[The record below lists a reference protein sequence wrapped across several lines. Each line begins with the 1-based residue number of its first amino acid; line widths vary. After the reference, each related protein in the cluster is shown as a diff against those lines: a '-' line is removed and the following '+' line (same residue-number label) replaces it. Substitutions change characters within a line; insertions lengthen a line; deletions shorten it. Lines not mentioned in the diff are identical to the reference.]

1 MAYTELEKELIK
13 LYEKLKDSPEKGF
26 VERIPAY
33 GLPQDDDYVP
43 ESFNPSLED
52 WLTPSPPYAQEANE
66 SAQDYLIRLYK
77 EYGLGPWWGAV
88 YTDDPSIPP
97 PRWYHETKT
106 HLSKNGNYYI
116 VPVMYERMTSNP
128 ALQKFLKDGKIQL
141 YGSDG
146 VLEDTAFIESA
157 KSWALEKLA
166 ADLAKALS
174 IQNRTDAKKVAFL
187 PIDAV
192 IWEKGIK
199 TGEMAKAWYIEHRPE
214 EFQNLFLKIM
224 FDRSWVDSLPLKVN
238 PCADVSNIKHT
249 VMLFVETLE
258 KDLNDLQS
266 ILYKFGAR
274 MHEATE
280 VQVDFDASCTAG
292 KISKISGLLDGLLRL
307 NEKPEISAQSPGAI
321 QIAFDEEYKIQYV
334 AYSDVPDC
342 LCDEENMSAYMLK
355 KGVENMKT
363 IPPFDS
369 STVNALLYY
378 LPDIIRKY
386 SPYLSGA
393 KSEFLFAA
401 QESWVRFIKSY
412 IFPVPEVVFDTSSTS
427 EELFLDQIAAFSNL
441 SNSVTSL
448 LKKGAYT
455 RDPTILLS
463 PEARSMLKGLA
474 SSQTSFGGDDTM
486 MGAIKSSVFSIKTL
500 YNGLLNRIP
509 VTALI
514 KIGVTALIKC
524 TGDNAM
530 MKKICR
536 MILKGMPRVDIE
548 TKLIPCL
555 QLSLIHI

>member
-1 MAYTELEKELIK
+1 
-13 LYEKLKDSPEKGF
+13 
-26 VERIPAY
+26 
-33 GLPQDDDYVP
+33 
-43 ESFNPSLED
+43 
-52 WLTPSPPYAQEANE
+52 
-66 SAQDYLIRLYK
+66 
-77 EYGLGPWWGAV
+77 
-88 YTDDPSIPP
+88 
-97 PRWYHETKT
+97 
-106 HLSKNGNYYI
+106 
-116 VPVMYERMTSNP
+116 
-128 ALQKFLKDGKIQL
+128 
-141 YGSDG
+141 
-146 VLEDTAFIESA
+146 
-157 KSWALEKLA
+157 
-166 ADLAKALS
+166 
-174 IQNRTDAKKVAFL
+174 
-187 PIDAV
+187 
-192 IWEKGIK
+192 
-199 TGEMAKAWYIEHRPE
+199 
-214 EFQNLFLKIM
+214 
-224 FDRSWVDSLPLKVN
+224 
-238 PCADVSNIKHT
+238 
-249 VMLFVETLE
+249 
-258 KDLNDLQS
+258 
-266 ILYKFGAR
+266 
-274 MHEATE
+274 
-280 VQVDFDASCTAG
+280 
-292 KISKISGLLDGLLRL
+292 
-307 NEKPEISAQSPGAI
+307 
-321 QIAFDEEYKIQYV
+321 
-334 AYSDVPDC
+334 
-342 LCDEENMSAYMLK
+342 MSAYMLK

-548 TKLIPCL
+548 TKLIGTGK
-555 QLSLIHI
+555 SANAYE